1 MNDKNLLYLYCVTD
15 KEPVL
20 DKASELVGNLY
31 CLNVNDMY
39 AVVNEVSKDD
49 FDKDNL
55 EKNIADMEWLE
66 KHVRIHESVIDAVMT
81 EMELSLIPFKFATVF
96 YTKDSLKLFMID
108 YSDGLKKNLYYLS
121 NKEEWGVK
129 IFFNKEQMEKSILDS
144 DQDVK
149 ELDEKISSTSPGK
162 AFFLKKKKTEL
173 VKNLIQ
179 SKTNEYVKDC
189 YKNLKNL
196 SAQTKINKIQ
206 PKELSGKET
215 EMILNVVFLVSMDN
229 IPNFMD
235 YVLDFRNQYS
245 NKGFDMDCTGPWPAY
260 NFCKIQDTTKD
271 TTKDT

>member
-1 MNDKNLLYLYCVTD
+1 MNDKKLLYLYCVTD

-20 DKASELVGNLY
+20 DKASELIDNLQ
-31 CLNVNDMY
+31 CLSIDDMY
-39 AVVNEVSKDD
+39 AVVSEVAKDD
-49 FDKDNL
+49 FDRDNL
-55 EKNIADMEWLE
+55 KKNIADMEWLE

-189 YKNLKNL
+189 YKNLKNI

-215 EMILNVVFLVSMDN
+215 EMILNVVFLVSVDN
-229 IPNFMD
+229 IPGFMD
-235 YVLDFRNQYS
+235 YVLDFRNKYS

-271 TTKDT
+271 T

>member
-1 MNDKNLLYLYCVTD
+1 MNDKTLLYLYCVTD
-15 KEPVL
+15 KEPML
-20 DKASELVGNLY
+20 DKASELIENLH
-31 CLNVNDMY
+31 CLSIGDMY
-39 AVVNEVSKDD
+39 AVVSEVSKDD
-49 FDKDNL
+49 FDRDNL

-96 YTKDSLKLFMID
+96 YTKDSLGSFIAD
-108 YSDGLKKNLYYLS
+108 YSETLKKNLHYLS

>member
-1 MNDKNLLYLYCVTD
+1 MNDKTLLYLYCVTD

-20 DKASELVGNLY
+20 DKASELIHNLH
-31 CLNVNDMY
+31 CLSIGDMY
-39 AVVNEVSKDD
+39 AVVSEVAKDD
-49 FDKDNL
+49 FDRDNL
-55 EKNIADMEWLE
+55 KKNIADMEWLE

-215 EMILNVVFLVSMDN
+215 EMILNAVFLVSADN
-229 IPNFMD
+229 IPNFINC
-235 YVLDFRNQYS
+235 VLDIRNRYS
-245 NKGFDMDCTGPWPAY
+245 NKGFDIDCTGPWPAY
-260 NFCKIQDTTKD
+260 NFCKIQETTKG
-271 TTKDT
+271 T